1 MFDGVRSFELMR
13 FLVTLLVKVSLGLCL
28 WAVKNLLCGIMG
40 VLYFN
45 IARALLESA
54 IGGIDGAKYHW

>member
-1 MFDGVRSFELMR
+1 MR
-13 FLVTLLVKVSLGLCL
+13 VLVTLLVKVSLGLCL